1 MVFSLNSFIIK
12 ILNEVRAHSSSFV
25 KLGEGKMLKV
35 IEPAI
40 QTVEELTVNMELL
53 EPRKNEK

>member
-25 KLGEGKMLKV
+25 QLGEGKMLKA

>member
-1 MVFSLNSFIIK
+1 
-12 ILNEVRAHSSSFV
+12 
-25 KLGEGKMLKV
+25 MLKA